1 MSTYYRNHSWILKLA
16 SFVYFTP
23 CSFNE
28 KTGAFEET
36 RWNLA
41 MFGVGTSLAIPFWY
55 SNIYLTTTKVL
66 QSYSSVLA
74 AVGGIE
80 LVIYASVVISAI
92 LNAFVNRKRIT
103 VLMNVLFRTDWLLDS
118 FGGSTRDLYS
128 DSHLFLAI
136 ISCMAFSFS
145 FKFVYHK
152 DIPTKFLSV
161 LILARLFAVFLVAF
175 VHRLFVNAIA
185 LRMKQ
190 LRMLYDSGLMKQDAH
205 LFVERFGRYQREIEQ
220 VDRCL
225 SFPILQLFLLST
237 VQLLYLLDEW
247 YTIFEYAFLK
257 TSSILDQYWIVRQM
271 WQCLYGVLT
280 YVTVSACGKA
290 SKQVEETALCT
301 RHFDDYRL
309 QNTRAA
315 KQINKFLL
323 KNLHQKKKFSACGF
337 FDIDNTVIYMVGL
350 KISGMRQM
358 ILYNEQTDQFEET
371 VRNRLTFL
379 VNLLMAVPFWFIDV
393 KLMTVQYLHQLSVIM
408 AIVGAFEI
416 IVYVSIV
423 TCTLLNSFFRRRRFT
438 RMMNVLFRSDWL
450 LDRYDRK
457 EQQYD
462 NGRQFGITMIAVL
475 TMLCCNVSYHE
486 DVETRLLSLTVSI
499 KILGCCYLCFIHRI
513 CTGAIGVRMEQLAEL
528 FAESQKCRAGREQML
543 SAFVDR
549 YELYA
554 AQVGQI
560 NRCFSF
566 PLTLM
571 VLLVVIEMVYLMFDC
586 FTVVQLQRPVLEGL
600 DSGYTRWALRQLWQ
614 SIYMVLVLLIVS
626 GTVRTTERLRETAV
640 CVQHFDDY
648 RYRNTRIAKQLQR
661 FLLYNLERDTQFSV
675 SGFFNIDYTMVQ
687 MVVSAIIT
695 HTLILIQFD
704 QMQPADVA
712 YANRINS
719 TG

>member
-1 MSTYYRNHSWILKLA
+1 MSSYYRRHGRLFQGA
-16 SFVYFTP
+16 SMVYLLP
-23 CSFNE
+23 CS
-28 KTGAFEET
+28 
-36 RWNLA
+36 
-41 MFGVGTSLAIPFWY
+41 
-55 SNIYLTTTKVL
+55 
-66 QSYSSVLA
+66 
-74 AVGGIE
+74 
-80 LVIYASVVISAI
+80 
-92 LNAFVNRKRIT
+92 
-103 VLMNVLFRTDWLLDS
+103 
-118 FGGSTRDLYS
+118 
-128 DSHLFLAI
+128 
-136 ISCMAFSFS
+136 
-145 FKFVYHK
+145 
-152 DIPTKFLSV
+152 
-161 LILARLFAVFLVAF
+161 
-175 VHRLFVNAIA
+175 
-185 LRMKQ
+185 
-190 LRMLYDSGLMKQDAH
+190 
-205 LFVERFGRYQREIEQ
+205 
-220 VDRCL
+220 
-225 SFPILQLFLLST
+225 
-237 VQLLYLLDEW
+237 
-247 YTIFEYAFLK
+247 
-257 TSSILDQYWIVRQM
+257 
-271 WQCLYGVLT
+271 
-280 YVTVSACGKA
+280 
-290 SKQVEETALCT
+290 
-301 RHFDDYRL
+301 
-309 QNTRAA
+309 
-315 KQINKFLL
+315 
-323 KNLHQKKKFSACGF
+323 
-337 FDIDNTVIYMVGL
+337 
-350 KISGMRQM
+350 
-358 ILYNEQTDQFEET
+358 YNEQTDQFEET

-528 FAESQKCRAGREQML
+528 FAESQQCRAGREQML

-586 FTVVQLQRPVLEGL
+586 FTMVQLQRPVLEGL

-661 FLLYNLERDTQFSV
+661 SKTNRFETDTRQSRLAFAINFTLVGALMCYDWIRMSEGEMVLQSPTSNTIMIMYLVSFPPTVVYMQLQVYAHRKRITALLNTLFHDECWWGIGGAYDRFGLVACGALFGDAVYLAVLATQLISYVDPFYVLLEVYRVYMAVGMIVTYTVCVQMLRIRLEQLQNAVRHEATQTPSFRGQWVVRVDQCRCGLQLVDEINQSFAGIVLLMILQTVLQLSNQYFALYCYVEHGITFNESPLAAQLWATQFLATLLAIGFSCEQCHNQINETIASIRKGYEREESDNEESQLEPTTVWNDMDKFLLEHLLQKKRFTAW
-675 SGFFNIDYTMVQ
+675 GFFDIDSKLICMV
-687 MVVSAIIT
+687 
-695 HTLILIQFD
+695 
-704 QMQPADVA
+704 
-712 YANRINS
+712 R
-719 TG
+719 